1 MSAWLRILPRIA
13 LRNILRQARRSTLT
27 ASAMV
32 LGVAL
37 LMMSRALADGA
48 HEQWIEAGVRLGT
61 GHIAIEAPGYLE
73 SGKLEDRLDPAA
85 VRAAEA
91 ALDDPVVRRRVSTI
105 TSRLTITGL
114 ASSAAAARP
123 VQIMGVD
130 PAAEAEFSKLDDRL
144 AEGRYLK
151 PGDGLA
157 IYIGSELAEILDLR
171 LGSRVVLT
179 AQDATGEITGQLV
192 RVVGIF
198 KTGIPDADRGL
209 VQIPLATARSWTGVG
224 DALTTVAVLLHSSRQ
239 VKPVVRTLRA
249 DLAAAGFADSV
260 SVFPWT
266 RAMPELQAGVRLDDF
281 GDYVFHG
288 ILFAIIAL
296 AVVNTILMSVIHRN
310 REFGVLQALGLTPR
324 ATGWLVVTEG
334 LMLTA
339 LSGLI
344 GVILGVGVTW
354 LFWRDGL
361 DLSVFWNQDITVSGV
376 LIDPVMVPEF
386 RVNQV
391 VLGLTFILIIG
402 ILGSIYPAYRAT
414 RIDVAEAMKFE
425 R

>member
-1 MSAWLRILPRIA
+1 MSAWSRTLPRLA

-27 ASAMV
+27 AAAMV

-61 GHIAIEAPGYLE
+61 GHVAIEAPGYLE
-73 SGKLEDRLDPAA
+73 SGKLEDRLEPEAVAAADAALSDPAVA
-85 VRAAEA
+85 
-91 ALDDPVVRRRVSTI
+91 RRLAGFAP
-105 TSRLTITGL
+105 RLTVTGL

-130 PAAEAEFSKLDDRL
+130 PTAEAEFSKLDDWL
-144 AEGRYLK
+144 AEGRYLE
-151 PGDGLA
+151 PDDGLA
-157 IYIGSELAEILDLR
+157 VYIGSDLAELLDLR
-171 LGSRVVLT
+171 LGSRLVLT
-179 AQDATGEITGQLV
+179 AQDASGEITGQLV
-192 RVVGIF
+192 RVVGVF
-198 KTGIPDADRGL
+198 RTGIPDVDRGL
-209 VQIPLATARSWTGVG
+209 LQIPLTSARSWLGVG
-224 DALTTVAVLLHSSRQ
+224 DALTTVAVLLRSSRY
-239 VKPVVRTLRA
+239 VESVSRTLRA
-249 DLAAAGFADSV
+249 ELAAAGLADSV
-260 SVFPWT
+260 SVLPWT

-281 GDYVFHG
+281 GDYVFHA

-296 AVVNTILMSVIHRN
+296 AVVNTILMSVIYRN

-324 ATGWLVVTEG
+324 AMAWLVLTEG

-339 LSGLI
+339 LSGVV

-361 DLSVFWNQDITVSGV
+361 DLSVFWNQDVTVSGV

-386 RVNQV
+386 RATQV

-402 ILGSIYPAYRAT
+402 ILASLYPAYRAT